1 MSANPRIY
9 VSLERP
15 GGQLVVDGDL
25 DLLAALLTALRPQ
38 ASGREEQ
45 GKGTE
50 ETEEPNQE
58 VQQ

>member
-15 GGQLVVDGDL
+15 GGQLVVNGDL
-25 DLLAALLTALRPQ
+25 GLLAALLTALRPQ

-45 GKGTE
+45 SKGTE
-50 ETEEPNQE
+50 ETEEPTQG